1 MKKTLFIAIM
11 AIFTANFANAQNAED
26 LSLNGNK
33 TISVAASQAPVIE
46 KLFTAWGKEFPG
58 EFVEIFNTFKKTG
71 KTNNQGLYD
80 YKVDYAPKNGFIEIY
95 GSHSFTVEVDGNYSK
110 GDVITKEQILQAV
123 YWNLANGNKLLGVSI
138 RTDGEIFS
146 ECAVAFYEYNAAKGT
161 LTPRADVNN
170 NVLEAIGHDSETF
183 VKLPKAGRDL
193 KFVSS
198 ENGAEKTIKW
208 NGNGF

>member
-71 KTNNQGLYD
+71 KTNY
-80 YKVDYAPKNGFIEIY
+80 F
-95 GSHSFTVEVDGNYSK
+95 NYMK
-110 GDVITKEQILQAV
+110 
-123 YWNLANGNKLLGVSI
+123 
-138 RTDGEIFS
+138 
-146 ECAVAFYEYNAAKGT
+146 
-161 LTPRADVNN
+161 
-170 NVLEAIGHDSETF
+170 
-183 VKLPKAGRDL
+183 
-193 KFVSS
+193 
-198 ENGAEKTIKW
+198 
-208 NGNGF
+208 